1 MISEEWRR
9 KEGRTPAVVA
19 LHPPKAASDIALNK
33 LDFSQTEGPLQEDG
47 HGGVCVRDA
56 AWRRA
61 VGIQTPPERSWPST
75 SSPGAWGETIG
86 YYYDDEDSSL
96 NNSVFSTRWQRPDDA
111 DEYPYPY
118 CSFIIAASPICLIG
132 LFIY

>member
-47 HGGVCVRDA
+47 HGGVCVCDA

-61 VGIQTPPERSWPST
+61 VGIQTPPERSRPST
-75 SSPGAWGETIG
+75 SSPGAWGETTA
-86 YYYDDEDSSL
+86 YYYDDEDSV
-96 NNSVFSTRWQRPDDA
+96 SVTQHLVRVGRDLMTLMNIHVF
-111 DEYPYPY
+111 
-118 CSFIIAASPICLIG
+118 CSFITCIFLIG
-132 LFIY
+132 